1 MEIINLFGWLLK
13 QSFFKMKITI
23 YNYQYG
29 KEKKKNCTY
38 ICIYVYI
45 LNMPYIETD
54 ILI

>member
-1 MEIINLFGWLLK
+1 
-13 QSFFKMKITI
+13 MKITI

-38 ICIYVYI
+38 ICTYVYI